1 MKKARRRFTRA
12 FKMVPFGLF
21 TTDHTETRFAGRGR
35 QFEKS
40 SFGFDT
46 GNPSTLHG
54 FRAWDRWMCGAKI
67 SNRLP
72 RPAEPVSEPSVVKI
86 SPGLR
91 RLTRSTWR
99 HGGTEG
105 MGGWLAP
112 GIIQNP

>member
-1 MKKARRRFTRA
+1 MDFEGDGWRWWFSDAI
-12 FKMVPFGLF
+12 PFEGKGTLYGVMNETIEDGPLGLF
-21 TTDHTETRFAGRGR
+21 TTEHTETRFAGRGR

-86 SPGLR
+86 SPACG
-91 RLTRSTWR
+91 
-99 HGGTEG
+99 
-105 MGGWLAP
+105 A
-112 GIIQNP
+112 

>member
-21 TTDHTETRFAGRGR
+21 TTEHTEARFAGRGR
-35 QFEKS
+35 QFEKY

-46 GNPSTLHG
+46 GNPSTLYG
-54 FRAWDRWMCGAKI
+54 FRVWDRWMCGAKI

-86 SPGLR
+86 SPACG
-91 RLTRSTWR
+91 
-99 HGGTEG
+99 
-105 MGGWLAP
+105 A
-112 GIIQNP
+112 